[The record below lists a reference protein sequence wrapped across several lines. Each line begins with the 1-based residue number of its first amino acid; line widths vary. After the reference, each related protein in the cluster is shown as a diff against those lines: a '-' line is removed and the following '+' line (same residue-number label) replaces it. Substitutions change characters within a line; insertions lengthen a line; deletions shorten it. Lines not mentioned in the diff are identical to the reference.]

1 MSDSMMMR
9 RNSSVIGC
17 ICIRSDHNKLKLSA
31 ILKLRRRWITQN
43 KIIAFLWRTL
53 LVFLCVNKKFV
64 TLIKAM
70 AQNCY
75 LKPFLRL
82 PGVLLIIFALIF
94 SDNAVKADVN
104 FNSRPTT
111 VKTFENDSLLLPCYS
126 STGKAKMWGWHSLRH
141 WGLETF

>member
-1 MSDSMMMR
+1 M
-9 RNSSVIGC
+9 
-17 ICIRSDHNKLKLSA
+17 
-31 ILKLRRRWITQN
+31 
-43 KIIAFLWRTL
+43 
-53 LVFLCVNKKFV
+53 NKKLV

-70 AQNCY
+70 AQNCL

-82 PGVLLIIFALIF
+82 PGVLLIIFALII

-126 STGKAKMWGWHSLRH
+126 STGKAKM
-141 WGLETF
+141 